1 MRTDRYFYDP
11 GPLAIAK
18 GIAYLI
24 AFFTTVQ
31 FDNAGDP
38 SYYIGIILFCC
49 GMVCD
54 YFEIAAYKEDK
65 CDYVRI
71 ISLTIG
77 VVLTIL
83 IALLGILLIQ
93 FKQHKMILDFVSKYL
108 FEINMLFCFF
118 WVLPLWNGF
127 TLCCKA
133 IKRKK
138 RKKGQPSTK
147 YPAGYYVKPKSD

>member
-31 FDNAGDP
+31 FDNVKDS
-38 SYYIGIILFCC
+38 SYYIGILLFCC

-54 YFEIAAYKEDK
+54 YIEIAAYKEEK
-65 CDYVRI
+65 CDYIRI

-77 VVLTIL
+77 VALAIL
-83 IALLGILLIQ
+83 IALLGVLLIQ
-93 FKQHKMILDFVSKYL
+93 FEKHSIILDFVSKHH
-108 FEINMLFCFF
+108 FRINMLFCFF
-118 WVLPLWNGF
+118 WVLPLGNGF
-127 TLCCKA
+127 ILCCKA

-138 RKKGQPSTK
+138 RKKRQSSVK